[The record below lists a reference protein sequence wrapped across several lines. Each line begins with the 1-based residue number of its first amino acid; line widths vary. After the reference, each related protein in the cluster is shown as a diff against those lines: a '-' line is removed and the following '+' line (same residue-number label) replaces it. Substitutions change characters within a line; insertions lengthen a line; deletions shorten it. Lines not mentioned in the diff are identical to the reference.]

1 MQEHDKDRRAFLK
14 RTAAGVGAAAAT
26 GLLPDARSQAQTSQ
40 AQQSAAMP
48 MARASNQLQG
58 EGARA
63 FFNMED
69 AATVA
74 ALAERIMP
82 GAVAKAG
89 ANDAN
94 VLNYIDLAL
103 AGPYADQ
110 QEFYRHGLAQL
121 DGYCNATYKNSFVA
135 LAVEQQNDVIR
146 ALEKGKATGFDWPRA
161 QPFFVTLRT
170 HTMEG
175 MFADPVYGGNRDFS
189 GWRLVG
195 FRGGQEMFTQE
206 DLASS
211 EQFTRL
217 PIIGM
222 QD

>member
-1 MQEHDKDRRAFLK
+1 MQEHDKDRRAFLM
-14 RTAAGVGAAAAT
+14 RTAAGVGAAAAA
-26 GLLPDARSQAQTSQ
+26 GLLPDARSQAQTSP
-40 AQQSAAMP
+40 AQQGPAMP
-48 MARASNQLQG
+48 LARPSNQLQG

-82 GAVAKAG
+82 GAAGKTG

-121 DGYCNATYKNSFVA
+121 DSYCNTTYKNSFVA
-135 LAVEQQNDVIR
+135 LSVDQQNDVIG

-161 QPFFVTLRT
+161 QAFFVALRT

-211 EQFTRL
+211 KQFTRM

-222 QD
+222 QS